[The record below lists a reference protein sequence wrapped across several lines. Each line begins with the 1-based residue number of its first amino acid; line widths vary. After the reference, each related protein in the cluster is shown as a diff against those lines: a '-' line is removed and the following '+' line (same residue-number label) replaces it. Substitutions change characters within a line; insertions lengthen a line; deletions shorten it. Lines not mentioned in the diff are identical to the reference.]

1 MAVQPAASPL
11 SRNPP
16 LFGSFLDKII
26 HPLRDPA
33 DEDDDPSRPFTPPP
47 PQPSKEE
54 EEDDDNDGPSFP
66 LNPALA

>member
-1 MAVQPAASPL
+1 MHASTPALPSANFTL
-11 SRNPP
+11 WANI
-16 LFGSFLDKII
+16 LDDLL
-26 HPLRDPA
+26 HPTRKTP
-33 DEDDDPSRPFTPPP
+33 EDDDPSRPFTPPP